1 MTIAL
6 ISLVALAALGIG
18 MFSVRV
24 VRSTGD
30 FLVAARGVSPAMNG
44 AAIAGEYLS
53 LASFLGVAGLV
64 LASGVGVLWFPV
76 GFTAGYLVLLVAVAA
91 PLRRSGAYTV
101 PDFVENR
108 LGSPPAR
115 RLAGLA
121 VLLIGWTY
129 LVPQFQGAG
138 LVLERFG
145 GVPYPL
151 AVPLAG
157 TVVAVTVALGGMRSA
172 TYVQAF
178 HYAVKLLFL
187 AVPAL
192 ALIIAVGPAG
202 RSAAVHPERGTHFPQ
217 ATTVEFHTPAVLQ
230 VRGPVTVTVDD
241 RTAVWAPGR
250 HWVADGARVRFPR
263 RAAVPQVGGAGE
275 LGGPAWRTPLLHLP
289 GGTHPL
295 FETWSL
301 LLATVL
307 GTVGLPHILVR
318 LHTSADGRAAR
329 RAVVVTL
336 ALLCLFFLA
345 PAVYGLL
352 ARTVVPQ
359 LYLTGPTDT
368 VALVLP
374 AAVLG
379 PPWGAALSAVVAAG
393 TYAAFLA
400 TSSGLLLVV
409 AGGIGHDL
417 RTGSLRDLRMTVVAG
432 AAVGVLLALPA
443 RSLEISVV
451 VGWAFAI
458 SAATLCPLL
467 LLGIWWRGLT
477 AAGASAGLVVGGVS
491 AASAAVISAL
501 GAAPAGWPRAL
512 CLQPAAWSTPLACAV
527 MIAVS
532 RLGRPPA
539 GAEDLMLA
547 VHVPESAEPVRRGR

>member
-6 ISLVALAALGIG
+6 IALVALAALGIG

-24 VRSTGD
+24 VRSTAD
-30 FLVAARGVSPAMNG
+30 FLVAARSVSPTLNG
-44 AAIAGEYLS
+44 ASIAGEYLS
-53 LASFLGVAGLV
+53 LASFLGVAGVV
-64 LASGVGVLWFPV
+64 LASGVGGLWYPV

-108 LGSPPAR
+108 LGSPPVR

-129 LVPQFQGAG
+129 LVPQFQGAARI
-138 LVLERFG
+138 LARFG
-145 GVPYPL
+145 GLPYPL
-151 AVPLAG
+151 GVLLAG

-178 HYAVKLLFL
+178 QYAVKLFFL

-192 ALIIAVGPAG
+192 ALIIAVGPG
-202 RSAAVHPERGTHFPQ
+202 ERSAAVHPERGTHFRQ
-217 ATTVEFHTPAVLQ
+217 ATTVEFHAPALLE
-230 VRGPVTVTVDD
+230 VRTPVTVTDGD
-241 RTAVWAPGR
+241 RTTAWAPGQ
-250 HWVADGARVRFPR
+250 HTVADGARVRFPKG
-263 RAAVPQVGGAGE
+263 AAVPDVRGAAE
-275 LGGPAWRTPLLHLP
+275 LGGPVWRTPLLQLP
-289 GGTHPL
+289 GGGHPL
-295 FETWSL
+295 FQTWSL

-307 GTVGLPHILVR
+307 GTAGLPHILVR
-318 LHTSADGRAAR
+318 LHTSPDGRAAR

-336 ALLCLFFLA
+336 ALLGLFYLA

-352 ARTVVPQ
+352 GRTAAPQ
-359 LYLTGPTDT
+359 LYLTETTDT

-374 AAVLG
+374 AAALG
-379 PPWGAALSAVVAAG
+379 PPWGPALSAVVAAG
-393 TYAAFLA
+393 AYAAFLA

-409 AGGIGHDL
+409 AGAIGHDL
-417 RTGSLRDLRMTVVAG
+417 RTGSLRDLRVTVVVG
-432 AAVGVLLALPA
+432 AAVGVALALPA
-443 RSLEISVV
+443 RSLEINVM

-458 SAATLCPLL
+458 SASTLCPLL

-477 AAGASAGLVVGGVS
+477 AAGAGAGLVVGAV
-491 AASAAVISAL
+491 AAAGAAVASAL
-501 GAAPAGWPRAL
+501 GAASAGWPGSL
-512 CLQPAAWSTPLACAV
+512 LMQPAAWSVPLAFAV
-527 MIAVS
+527 MVVVS

-547 VHVPESAEPVRRGR
+547 MHVAEPAEPVPGRR

>member
-6 ISLVALAALGIG
+6 ISLVALATLAIG

-24 VRSTGD
+24 VRSTAD
-30 FLVAARGVSPAMNG
+30 FLVAARSVSPALNG
-44 AAIAGEYLS
+44 ASIAGEYLS

-64 LASGVGVLWFPV
+64 LQSGVGALWYPV

-108 LGSPPAR
+108 LRSPPVR

-138 LVLERFG
+138 RILARFG

-151 AVPLAG
+151 GVALAG

-178 HYAVKLLFL
+178 QYAVKLFFL

-192 ALIIAVGPAG
+192 ALVIAVGPAG
-202 RSAAVHPERGTHFPQ
+202 RSAAVHPERGTQFRQ
-217 ATTVEFHTPAVLQ
+217 ATTVEFHAPAVLR
-230 VRGPVTVTVDD
+230 VRTPVTVTVDD
-241 RTAVWAPGR
+241 RPTTWAAG
-250 HWVADGARVRFPR
+250 HHAVADGSRVRFPR
-263 RAAVPQVGGAGE
+263 GTAVPELRGPAE
-275 LGGPAWRTPLLHLP
+275 LGGPAWRTPLLRLP

-295 FETWSL
+295 FQTWSL

-307 GTVGLPHILVR
+307 GTAGLPHILVR
-318 LHTSADGRAAR
+318 LHTSPNGRAAR

-336 ALLCLFFLA
+336 ALLGLFYLA

-352 ARTVVPQ
+352 GRTAAPE
-359 LYLTGPTDT
+359 LYLTGTGDT
-368 VALVLP
+368 VVLILSE
-374 AAVLG
+374 AALG

-393 TYAAFLA
+393 AYAAFLA

-417 RTGSLRDLRMTVVAG
+417 RTGSLRALRTTVALG
-432 AAVGVLLALPA
+432 AVVGVLLALPA
-443 RSLEISVV
+443 RSLQINVL

-458 SAATLCPLL
+458 AASTLCPLL
-467 LLGIWWRGLT
+467 VLGIWWRRLTATGAGAGLVT
-477 AAGASAGLVVGGVS
+477 GAVAAAGA
-491 AASAAVISAL
+491 AVASAL
-501 GAAPAGWPRAL
+501 GAAHGGWPGTL
-512 CLQPAAWSTPLACAV
+512 LMQPAAWSVPLSFAV
-527 MIAVS
+527 MVVVS
-532 RLGRPPA
+532 LLGHPPR

-547 VHVPESAEPVRRGR
+547 MHVPEPSGPVPR

>member
-30 FLVAARGVSPAMNG
+30 FLVAARSVSPALNG

-64 LASGVGVLWFPV
+64 LESGVGVLWFPV
-76 GFTAGYLVLLVAVAA
+76 GFTAGFLVLLVAVAA

-108 LGSPPAR
+108 LASPLAR
-115 RLAGLA
+115 RLAGMA

-138 LVLERFG
+138 RILARFG

-151 AVPLAG
+151 AVVLAG

-178 HYAVKLLFL
+178 QYAVKLLFL

-192 ALIIAVGPAG
+192 ALIIAVGSAG
-202 RSAAVHPERGTHFPQ
+202 RSAAVHPERGTHFAQ
-217 ATTVEFHTPAVLQ
+217 ATTVEFHAPAVLE
-230 VRGPVTVTVDD
+230 VRAPVRVTVDG
-241 RTAVWAPGR
+241 RPSTWAPGR
-250 HWVADGARVRFPR
+250 HAVADATRVRFPR
-263 RAAVPQVGGAGE
+263 GATVPEVRGGAE
-275 LGGPAWRTPLLHLP
+275 LGGADWRTPLLHLP
-289 GGTHPL
+289 GGAHAL
-295 FETWSL
+295 FQTWSL
-301 LLATVL
+301 LVATVL
-307 GTVGLPHILVR
+307 GTAGLPHILVR
-318 LHTSADGRAAR
+318 LHTSPDGAAAR

-336 ALLCLFFLA
+336 ALLGLFYLA
-345 PAVYGLL
+345 PAAYGLL
-352 ARTVVPQ
+352 GRTVVPQ

-379 PPWGAALSAVVAAG
+379 PPWGAALSGVVAAG
-393 TYAAFLA
+393 AYAAFLA

-417 RTGSLRDLRMTVVAG
+417 LTGSLRDLRVTVGVG

-458 SAATLCPLL
+458 SASTLCPLL

-477 AAGASAGLVVGGVS
+477 AAGAGAGMVAGGVS
-491 AASAAVISAL
+491 ATGAAVASAL
-501 GAAPAGWPRAL
+501 GAAPAGWPEAL
-512 CLQPAAWSTPLACAV
+512 LLQPAAWSVPLAFAAMV
-527 MIAVS
+527 IVS

-547 VHVPESAEPVRRGR
+547 MHVPESAEPVRRGP

>member
-1 MTIAL
+1 MTVAL
-6 ISLVALAALGIG
+6 IAVVALAALGIG

-24 VRSTGD
+24 VRTSAD
-30 FLVAARGVSPAMNG
+30 FLVAARSVSPALNG

-64 LASGVGVLWFPV
+64 LQSGVGVLWYPV
-76 GFTAGYLVLLVAVAA
+76 GFTAGYLVLLIAVAA

-108 LGSPPAR
+108 LGSPPVR
-115 RLAGLA
+115 RLAGMA

-138 LVLERFG
+138 RVLARFG

-151 AVPLAG
+151 AVLLAG
-157 TVVAVTVALGGMRSA
+157 TVVAGTVALGGMRSA

-178 HYAVKLLFL
+178 QYAVKLLFL

-202 RSAAVHPERGTHFPQ
+202 RSAAVHPERGTHFRH
-217 ATTVEFHTPAVLQ
+217 ATTVEFHAPAVLR
-230 VRGPVTVTVDD
+230 VRAPVTVTVGD
-241 RTAVWAPGR
+241 RAATWAPGR
-250 HWVADGARVRFPR
+250 HAVADGARVRFPQG
-263 RAAVPQVGGAGE
+263 AAVPEVRGAPE
-275 LGGPAWRTPLLHLP
+275 LGGAAWRTPLLHLP

-295 FETWSL
+295 FQTWSL

-318 LHTSADGRAAR
+318 LHTSPDGTAAR

-336 ALLCLFFLA
+336 ALLGLFYLA

-352 ARTVVPQ
+352 GRTTVPQ

-379 PPWGAALSAVVAAG
+379 PPWGAALSAAVAAG
-393 TYAAFLA
+393 AYAAFLA
-400 TSSGLLLVV
+400 TSSGLLLVL

-417 RTGSLRDLRMTVVAG
+417 RTGSLRDLRVTVVVG

-443 RSLEISVV
+443 RPVELNVL

-458 SAATLCPLL
+458 SASTLCPLL

-477 AAGASAGLVVGGVS
+477 AAGAGAGLVVGGVT
-491 AASAAVISAL
+491 AAGAAVASAL
-501 GAAPAGWPRAL
+501 GAAPAGWTGDL
-512 CLQPAAWSTPLACAV
+512 LLQPAAWSVPLSSAV
-527 MIAVS
+527 MVVVS
-532 RLGRPPA
+532 LLGRPPT

-547 VHVPESAEPVRRGR
+547 MHVPESVETARWGR

>member
-30 FLVAARGVSPAMNG
+30 FLVAARSVSPALNG
-44 AAIAGEYLS
+44 ASIAGEYLS

-64 LASGVGVLWFPV
+64 LGSGVGVLWFPV

-115 RLAGLA
+115 RLAGMA

-138 LVLERFG
+138 RILERFG

-151 AVPLAG
+151 AVLLAG
-157 TVVAVTVALGGMRSA
+157 TLVAVTVALGGMRSA

-178 HYAVKLLFL
+178 HYAVKLFFL

-192 ALIIAVGPAG
+192 VLIVAVGPAG
-202 RSAAVHPERGTHFPQ
+202 RSAAVHPERGTRFPQ
-217 ATTVEFHTPAVLQ
+217 ATTVEFHVPAVLQ
-230 VRGPVTVTVDD
+230 VRSPVTVTVDD
-241 RTAVWAPGR
+241 RTAAWAPGR
-250 HWVADGARVRFPR
+250 HPVSDGTRVRFPR
-263 RAAVPQVGGAGE
+263 GAPVPQVRGTEE

-289 GGTHPL
+289 GSTHPL
-295 FETWSL
+295 FQTWSL

-318 LHTSADGRAAR
+318 LHTSSDGRAAR

-336 ALLCLFFLA
+336 ALLGLFYLA

-352 ARTVVPQ
+352 GRTVVPQ

-374 AAVLG
+374 GAVLG

-417 RTGSLRDLRMTVVAG
+417 RTGSLRDLRMTVVLG

-443 RSLEISVV
+443 RSLEIGVV

-458 SAATLCPLL
+458 SASTLCPLL

-477 AAGASAGLVVGGVS
+477 AAGAGAGLVVGGVS
-491 AASAAVISAL
+491 AAGAAAISAL
-501 GAAPAGWPRAL
+501 GAAPAGWPRTL
-512 CLQPAAWSTPLACAV
+512 CLQPAAWSVPLACTV
-527 MIAVS
+527 MVAVS

-547 VHVPESAEPVRRGR
+547 MHVPESAEPVRRGR

>member
-6 ISLVALAALGIG
+6 VCLVALAALGIG

-30 FLVAARGVSPAMNG
+30 FLVAARSVSPALNG

-115 RLAGLA
+115 RLTGMA

-138 LVLERFG
+138 RILARFG

-151 AVPLAG
+151 AVLLAG

-178 HYAVKLLFL
+178 QYAVKLFFL

-192 ALIIAVGPAG
+192 ALIIALGPAG
-202 RSAAVHPERGTHFPQ
+202 RSAVVHPERGTHFRQ
-217 ATTVEFHTPAVLQ
+217 ATTVEFHAPAVLQ
-230 VRGPVTVTVDD
+230 VRTPVTVAVDD
-241 RTAVWAPGR
+241 RTATWAAGR
-250 HWVADGARVRFPR
+250 HAVADGSRVRFPQG
-263 RAAVPQVGGAGE
+263 AAVPQVRGAPE
-275 LGGPAWRTPLLHLP
+275 LGGKAWRTPLLHLP

-295 FETWSL
+295 FQTWSL

-318 LHTSADGRAAR
+318 LHTSPNGTAAR

-336 ALLCLFFLA
+336 ALLGLFYLA

-352 ARTVVPQ
+352 GRTAVPQ
-359 LYLTGPTDT
+359 LYLTGPADSM
-368 VALVLP
+368 ALVLP
-374 AAVLG
+374 SAVLG
-379 PPWGAALSAVVAAG
+379 PPWGTALSAVVAAG
-393 TYAAFLA
+393 AYAALLA

-409 AGGIGHDL
+409 AGAIGHDL
-417 RTGSLRDLRMTVVAG
+417 LTGSLRDLRVTVVVG

-443 RSLEISVV
+443 RSVQISVV

-477 AAGASAGLVVGGVS
+477 AAGAGAGLVVGGVS
-491 AASAAVISAL
+491 ATGAAVTSAL
-501 GAAPAGWPRAL
+501 GAAPAGWPGAL
-512 CLQPAAWSTPLACAV
+512 LQQPAAWSVPLAFATMV
-527 MIAVS
+527 VVS
-532 RLGRPPA
+532 LLGRPPP

-547 VHVPESAEPVRRGR
+547 MHVPEPAEPGRRGR

>member
-1 MTIAL
+1 MIIAL

-30 FLVAARGVSPAMNG
+30 FLVAARSVSPALNG
-44 AAIAGEYLS
+44 ASIAGEYLS

-64 LASGVGVLWFPV
+64 LESGVGVFWFPV
-76 GFTAGYLVLLVAVAA
+76 GFTAGFLVLLVAVAA

-108 LGSPPAR
+108 LGSPLAR
-115 RLAGLA
+115 RLAGTA

-138 LVLERFG
+138 RILARFV
-145 GVPYPL
+145 GVPYPS
-151 AVPLAG
+151 AVLLAG
-157 TVVAVTVALGGMRSA
+157 TVVAVTVALGGMRAA

-178 HYAVKLLFL
+178 QYAVKLLFL

-202 RSAAVHPERGTHFPQ
+202 RSAAVHPEGGTQFRQ
-217 ATTVEFHTPAVLQ
+217 ATTVEFRTPAALE
-230 VRGPVTVTVDD
+230 VRTSTSVTVDD
-241 RTAVWAPGR
+241 RTATWAPGR
-250 HWVADGARVRFPR
+250 HAVADGSRVRFPR
-263 RAAVPQVGGAGE
+263 GATVPEVRGAAE
-275 LGGPAWRTPLLHLP
+275 LGGADWRTPLLHLS
-289 GGTHPL
+289 GGAHPL
-295 FETWSL
+295 FQTWSL
-301 LLATVL
+301 LVATVL
-307 GTVGLPHILVR
+307 GTAGLPHILVR
-318 LHTSADGRAAR
+318 LHTSPDGRAAR

-336 ALLCLFFLA
+336 ALLGLFYLA

-352 ARTVVPQ
+352 GRTAVPQ

-393 TYAAFLA
+393 AYAAFLA
-400 TSSGLLLVV
+400 TSSGLLLVI

-417 RTGSLRDLRMTVVAG
+417 LTGSLRDLRVTVGVG

-443 RSLEISVV
+443 GSLEISVV

-458 SAATLCPLL
+458 SASTLCPLL
-467 LLGIWWRGLT
+467 FLGIWWRGLT
-477 AAGASAGLVVGGVS
+477 AAGAGAGMVVGGVS
-491 AASAAVISAL
+491 AAGAAVASAL
-501 GAAPAGWPRAL
+501 GAAPAGWPGAL
-512 CLQPAAWSTPLACAV
+512 LGQPAAWSVPLAFAAMV
-527 MIAVS
+527 VVS
-532 RLGRPPA
+532 RLGRPPV

-547 VHVPESAEPVRRGR
+547 MHVPESAEPVRRG